1 MPKVTK
7 DTIIADVLRMN
18 RGTAMVFLRHGLHC
32 LGWGGVSM
40 ESIGD
45 AAMVHGIDVD
55 ALLKDLNDYIEQN
68 S

>member
-1 MPKVTK
+1 
-7 DTIIADVLRMN
+7 
-18 RGTAMVFLRHGLHC
+18 
-32 LGWGGVSM
+32 M

>member
-1 MPKVTK
+1 
-7 DTIIADVLRMN
+7 
-18 RGTAMVFLRHGLHC
+18 
-32 LGWGGVSM
+32 M

-55 ALLKDLNDYIEQN
+55 ALINDLNKHINREIN